1 MFADDF
7 DTAKALATENCPR
20 CSSLGLKV
28 PDAETYARASE
39 AGRFIEK
46 MIVCPSIAAWCP
58 SCGLV
63 GNWPGMCWKP
73 EVRPQRKKVSK
84 KQVNIKAASQK

>member
-7 DTAKALATENCPR
+7 DPAKALATENCPR
-20 CSSLGLKV
+20 CNSLGLKV
-28 PDAETYARASE
+28 PDDETYAKAPE
-39 AGRFIEK
+39 ADRFIEK

-73 EVRPQRKKVSK
+73 EVRPQQKKVRG
-84 KQVNIKAASQK
+84 KQGHIKAASQK